1 MGVLCIPLRN
11 LRWFRFRVD
20 CSRTKEV
27 NKLRERNAGGMSNMA
42 LYLYKLTS
50 GSYDYGRYD
59 CYDSCVVAAESE
71 ETARLIYPDA
81 KKDGSWASDE
91 QAIEQWTTPENV
103 EIELIGTAAFG
114 IQKGVICASFNAG

>member
-1 MGVLCIPLRN
+1 
-11 LRWFRFRVD
+11 
-20 CSRTKEV
+20 
-27 NKLRERNAGGMSNMA
+27 MA

-114 IQKGVICASFNAG
+114 IQKGVIAHRSMPDRRENSVQKPLAFRSF